1 MKRILVLIVCGLFLT
16 GCHDDKT
23 LRVGV
28 GAPGSDYYE
37 YTVNLNKKLE
47 KAGAD
52 LRLKPVYTADSA
64 SSIRLLNN
72 GILDLALINA
82 SALDTALAVVSR
94 INPAYVASSVN
105 EKNYDV
111 INDGDEVNIYN
122 STVAGVYEQ
131 TLHAIVRADSPYEDI
146 SDLAEKTVAV
156 GSYDYAARTVSFG
169 LLKDHGIK
177 RPARKLVAKTPKDAI
192 ELFKNKGAEALFL
205 YDSVPSDYV
214 SELCKSMKVKFLPIV
229 ADRLKIITK
238 YEKSLTATSIKANQY
253 VGQNKSVGAVSINIL
268 LQAHNGTSDSAI
280 EKLMKVMF
288 EPDLNSNGDEVK
300 SLDREA
306 LIYATEPKLDLKF
319 HPEAAD
325 FYQKYGFTV
334 KETENL
340 KPLFDVHIV
349 ASQD

>member
-1 MKRILVLIVCGLFLT
+1 MKRILVLIICGLFLN

-82 SALDTALAVVSR
+82 SALDTALAVVAR

-122 STVAGVYEQ
+122 STVAGVYDQ
-131 TLHAIVRADSPYEDI
+131 TLHAIVRVDSAYNDI
-146 SDLAEKTVAV
+146 SDLAEKTIVV

-177 RPARKLVAKTPKDAI
+177 RPARKLVVKTPKEAI

-205 YDSVPSDYV
+205 YDSVPSEYV
-214 SELCKSMKVKFLPIV
+214 SELCKSMKVKFLPIES
-229 ADRLKIITK
+229 DRLRIITK
-238 YEKSLTATSIKANQY
+238 YEKSLTATSIKPKQY
-253 VGQNKSVGAVSINIL
+253 EGQNMPVGSVNINIL

-288 EPDLNSNGDEVK
+288 DPDLDSNGDELMDIDK
-300 SLDREA
+300 DA
-306 LIYATEPKLDLKF
+306 LIYATEPKLELKF

-325 FYQKYGFTV
+325 FYQKYGLTV
-334 KETENL
+334 KESENL